1 MQLDTRRKFSIVKE
15 SPKASELDIGYI
27 PPTKL
32 TAVPSLTNLATS
44 MTPDVDGVADWWWF
58 VKESG

>member
-1 MQLDTRRKFSIVKE
+1 MQLNTRREFRTVEE
-15 SPKASELDIGYI
+15 SSKASELDLGYI

-44 MTPDVDGVADWWWF
+44 MRVYVDGLPSD
-58 VKESG
+58 